1 MNVVNVGKPSGS
13 VQILVSISE
22 FTVKKNLMNV
32 KYVEKPSLSMQ
43 DLTNTRESTLE
54 RNILNVLYVVELLAE
69 AQNL

>member
-1 MNVVNVGKPSGS
+1 
-13 VQILVSISE
+13 
-22 FTVKKNLMNV
+22 MNV